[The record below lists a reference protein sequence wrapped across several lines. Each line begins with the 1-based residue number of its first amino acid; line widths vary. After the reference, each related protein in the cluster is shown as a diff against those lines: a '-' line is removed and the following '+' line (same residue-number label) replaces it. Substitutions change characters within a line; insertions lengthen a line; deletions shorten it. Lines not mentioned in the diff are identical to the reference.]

1 MSMTR
6 QEAIE
11 FLLEHYQHPYHK
23 GTLENPDMS
32 LTGGSPGCADTITM
46 QARFDETGR
55 LKDVYFDGEG
65 CTISMAAASYV
76 SELAEGKSAEE
87 IEALSF
93 EDLIDALGREVV
105 MTRPTCAT
113 TALGTLKKGVHEYR
127 LKKEAEVGKPAE
139 A

>member
-23 GTLENPDMS
+23 GTLENPDIS
-32 LTGGSPGCADTITM
+32 LTGGSPGCADTITI
-46 QARFDETGR
+46 QATFDESGR

-76 SELAEGKSAEE
+76 SEIAEGKSADE
-87 IEALSF
+87 IEALTF
-93 EDLIDALGREVV
+93 EDLMDALGREVV
-105 MTRPTCAT
+105 MSRPACAT
-113 TALGTLKKGVHEYR
+113 TALGTLKQGVHEHR
-127 LKKEAEVGKPAE
+127 RKREAQADTPTKA
-139 A
+139 

>member
-23 GTLENPDMS
+23 GALEHPDINLS
-32 LTGGSPGCADTITM
+32 GGSPGCADVITM
-46 QARFDETGR
+46 QATFGEDGH
-55 LKDVYFDGEG
+55 LKEVYFDGEG
-65 CTISMAAASYV
+65 CTVSMAAASYV
-76 SELAEGKSAEE
+76 SEITEGMSPEE

-113 TALGTLKKGVHEYR
+113 TALGTLKQGVHEYKR
-127 LKKEAEVGKPAE
+127 KKEAEAAE
-139 A
+139 K

>member
-1 MSMTR
+1 MTMSR

-11 FLLEHYQHPYHK
+11 FLMEHYQHPYHK
-23 GTLENPDMS
+23 GTLEHADLS
-32 LTGGSPGCADTITM
+32 LSGGSPGCSDVVTM
-46 QARFDETGR
+46 QATFDDAGR
-55 LKDVYFDGEG
+55 LKEVYFDGEG

-76 SELAEGKSAEE
+76 SELTEGMTPDQV
-87 IEALSF
+87 EALTF

-127 LKKEAEVGKPAE
+127 RKKEAEGE
-139 A
+139 

>member
-11 FLLEHYQHPYHK
+11 FLLEHYEPPYHR
-23 GTLENPDMS
+23 GTLEHPDIEV
-32 LTGGSPGCADTITM
+32 TGGNPGCADVITM
-46 QARFDETGR
+46 QATFDEHGH

-65 CTISMAAASYV
+65 CTVSMAAASYV
-76 SELAEGKSAEE
+76 SEITEGKSPDE

-93 EDLIDALGREVV
+93 EDLMDAMGREVV

-113 TALGTLKKGVHEYR
+113 TALGTLKQGVHEYKR
-127 LKKEAEVGKPAE
+127 KKEAAG
-139 A
+139 

>member
-1 MSMTR
+1 MTMSR

-11 FLLEHYQHPYHK
+11 FLMDHYQHPYHK
-23 GTLENPDMS
+23 GTLEDADIS
-32 LTGGSPGCADTITM
+32 LSGGSPGCSDVVTM
-46 QARFDETGR
+46 QVKFDESGK
-55 LKDVYFDGEG
+55 LKEVYFDGEG

-76 SELAEGKSAEE
+76 SELTEGMTPDQ
-87 IEALSF
+87 IEALTF

-127 LKKEAEVGKPAE
+127 RKKEAEGV
-139 A
+139 